1 MTTVE
6 LRSEIKQLLSR
17 EKNASVLEAIRML
30 LRREEDT
37 ADEDLTDEE
46 VSDLGSLR
54 AERKRG
60 EGSSHTWEEV
70 QQMAQEMIRK

>member
-1 MTTVE
+1 MTTIE
-6 LRSEIKQLLSR
+6 LRTEIKQLLSR

-37 ADEDLTDEE
+37 VDEDLTDEE
-46 VSDLGSLR
+46 VADFESLR

-60 EGSSHTWEEV
+60 EGSSLTWEEV
-70 QQMAQEMIRK
+70 QQMAREMIRK